1 MPSVPRQRSVEESV
15 DFGTA
20 TLVPDRDRPG
30 GWTLL
35 LDGAPQSYVALDD
48 PEYLHFE
55 YVRRLGKV
63 VDAAGP
69 SGAPLRVL
77 HLGGGGLTLPRYI
90 AATRPGSRQRVAEHD
105 AALTGL
111 VRRVIP
117 LPRRADVRVRA
128 IDARAAVETYGDA
141 SFDLVIADVYHDTQ
155 MPRTLASVEFAGH
168 VRRILRDVGVF
179 AANVADL
186 PPASFTKAYVATLR
200 AVFGSVCLIAS
211 TPMLRGKRHGNAIA
225 VASAAPLDLGRSL
238 EPPAEVVH
246 GTALDRFVAG
256 ARPMSDT
263 TAKDSPKPPAEL
275 FH

>member
-1 MPSVPRQRSVEESV
+1 MPPVPRQRAVEEPV

-20 TLVPDRDRPG
+20 TLVPDRDRAG

-69 SGAPLRVL
+69 SGASLRVL

-111 VRRVIP
+111 IRRVIP

-128 IDARAAVETYGDA
+128 IDARAAVEAYGEA

-155 MPRTLASVEFAGH
+155 MPSTLASVEFAGH
-168 VRRILRDVGVF
+168 VRRILQDAGVF

-200 AVFGSVCLIAS
+200 AVFPSVCLIAS

-225 VASAAPLDLGRSL
+225 VASSSPLDLGRSL
-238 EPPAEVVH
+238 EPPAEVVL
-246 GTALDRFVAG
+246 GTALDRFLAG
-256 ARPMSDT
+256 TGPMSDT
-263 TAKDSPKPPAEL
+263 TATASPKPPAAL